1 MSAENTPPSGWYS
14 LLKQKVVDFLHWCG
28 RVWNFVLRWY
38 QLLQPARACLLASVL
53 VPVLFI
59 AIDQGQDTLRK
70 VASEGVSL
78 HAFWMVTGMWVAG
91 LTSWAWA
98 RFLLNCDFPM
108 SNEVLGI
115 DQDEA
120 KKARHLLQ
128 RSCGLLPPLAMA
140 AAFLFA
146 ADNSGVIPQC
156 LILAGVSFGIA
167 VLLWCSFEPLHRW
180 HTRQSQRVLPEGRQ
194 TYRYRNLADI
204 RADAFTKWAI
214 VATWTTCAAIFVAV
228 TRWPVSFGEVLGSP
242 AVILFAI
249 AVWIS
254 LGSVFLYLA
263 NRYRFP
269 LFTFLFLWVVFCSL
283 FNDNHDIRTLPTAHS
298 AGSTNRFTAA
308 LDQWYADVSRD
319 YPLSGTEQKRPL
331 YLVASA
337 GGGIRAAYWT
347 AIVLGD
353 LEESARSKGT
363 SFAAH
368 TFLLSGVSGGSL
380 GEVTF
385 ASLLVHGPAN
395 GTNFCGSTRKL
406 LGQDF
411 LAADLAKMAF
421 ADLLQR
427 FLPFPINKFDRAQ
440 SLEDAWAAA
449 WKSEFKND
457 VFNESLGELYAD
469 AADTHVLLPHLM
481 LNGTCVETGQR
492 IITSDLTLHARVK
505 SAGKPASNGNFLDA
519 LIAAEKL
526 SNAPIRLST
535 AVHQSAR
542 FTYFSPAGRFPDGT
556 HVVDGGYFENS
567 GASTLMD
574 ALSAI
579 QWRIK
584 TNHWTDIEPRIILID
599 NDPIPRPASTNNWF
613 SQLFKNTPGHLLRE
627 TLSPVR
633 ALLNTRTARGSY
645 ATEQA
650 LNYNWAATNIY
661 QFDLYQ
667 RKEGERLGNCTE
679 PAELPLGW
687 TLSRCAMDEMDAQLK
702 LPFERATNSVTISN
716 IIAALPRY
724 APVLNR
730 AAR

>member
-1 MSAENTPPSGWYS
+1 M
-14 LLKQKVVDFLHWCG
+14 
-28 RVWNFVLRWY
+28 
-38 QLLQPARACLLASVL
+38 
-53 VPVLFI
+53 
-59 AIDQGQDTLRK
+59 
-70 VASEGVSL
+70 VA
-78 HAFWMVTGMWVAG
+78 GMWVAG

-108 SNEVLGI
+108 S
-115 DQDEA
+115 DEA
-120 KKARHLLQ
+120 LRIPEAEAEKARRLLR
-128 RSCGLLPPLAMA
+128 RSCGLLPPVGIGAG
-140 AAFLFA
+140 FLFA

-156 LILAGVSFGIA
+156 LMLAGVSFGIA
-167 VLLWCSFEPLHRW
+167 ALLWFSFEPLHRW
-180 HTRQSQRVLPEGRQ
+180 HTRLSQRAQPEVRRI
-194 TYRYRNLADI
+194 YRYKNFADI

-214 VATWTTCAAIFVAV
+214 VVTWTICAVIFVAV
-228 TRWPVSFGEVLGSP
+228 TRWSVSFGEALGSP

-254 LGSVFLYLA
+254 VGSVFLYLA
-263 NRYRFP
+263 NLYRVP
-269 LFTFLFLWVVFCSL
+269 LFSALFLWVVFCSL
-283 FNDNHDIRTLPTAHS
+283 FNDNHDIRTLPAGHA
-298 AGSTNRFTAA
+298 AGSTLRFTAA
-308 LDQWYADVSRD
+308 LDQWYTNVSRD
-319 YPLSGTEQKRPL
+319 YPLTGNDRKRPL

-347 AIVLGD
+347 TIVLGE
-353 LEESARSKGT
+353 LEESARSNGT

-368 TFLLSGVSGGSL
+368 SFIMSGVSGGSL

-385 ASLLVHGPAN
+385 ASLLVHGPPG
-395 GTNFCGSTRKL
+395 GTNFCGNTRRL

-427 FLPFPINKFDRAQ
+427 FLPFPVKKFDRAQ
-440 SLEDAWAAA
+440 SLEDAWAAS
-449 WKSEFKND
+449 WKDAFTND
-457 VFNESLGELYAD
+457 VFNGSLGELYAD
-469 AADTHVLLPHLM
+469 AADAHVLLPHLL

-492 IITSDLTLHARVK
+492 IITSDLTIRPRVK
-505 SAGKPASNGNFLDA
+505 ALGRPGSNGNFLDA
-519 LIAAEKL
+519 LIAADKL

-579 QWRIK
+579 QWRIR
-584 TNHWTDIEPRIILID
+584 TNHWNDIEPRIILID
-599 NDPIPRPASTNNWF
+599 NDPIPLPDNTTNWIGR
-613 SQLFKNTPGHLLRE
+613 LFKKAPDRLLRE

-633 ALLNTRTARGSY
+633 ALLNTRTARGNY

-661 QFDLYQ
+661 QFDLYE
-667 RKEGERLGNCTE
+667 RREGECLGNCTE

-716 IIAALPRY
+716 IITALPRY
-724 APVLNR
+724 AP
-730 AAR
+730 AP